1 MARAAIGVG
10 QTDDLPGICVKTGV
24 PTTRTRSQEF
34 AEVPGWTLL
43 LIFWGVIPFLI
54 AAGLARRKVNVDL
67 PATEETLRSTRRVD
81 RGSILGL
88 VLVVGL
94 LAAAWITRETG
105 LVIAAAALLLV
116 TLFGSSIARRLVW
129 VTGRLEDDV
138 LWLYG
143 VHPTFAREV
152 EQLAPRD
159 LEARIRKNRW
169 LVVVSVIAVLVL
181 AILVILFMS
190 PGA

>member
-1 MARAAIGVG
+1 
-10 QTDDLPGICVKTGV
+10 
-24 PTTRTRSQEF
+24 
-34 AEVPGWTLL
+34 
-43 LIFWGVIPFLI
+43 
-54 AAGLARRKVNVDL
+54 
-67 PATEETLRSTRRVD
+67 
-81 RGSILGL
+81 
-88 VLVVGL
+88 
-94 LAAAWITRETG
+94 
-105 LVIAAAALLLV
+105 
-116 TLFGSSIARRLVW
+116 
-129 VTGRLEDDV
+129 LEDDV

-181 AILVILFMS
+181 AVLVILFMS

>member
-1 MARAAIGVG
+1 
-10 QTDDLPGICVKTGV
+10 
-24 PTTRTRSQEF
+24 
-34 AEVPGWTLL
+34 LL

-181 AILVILFMS
+181 AVLVILFMS